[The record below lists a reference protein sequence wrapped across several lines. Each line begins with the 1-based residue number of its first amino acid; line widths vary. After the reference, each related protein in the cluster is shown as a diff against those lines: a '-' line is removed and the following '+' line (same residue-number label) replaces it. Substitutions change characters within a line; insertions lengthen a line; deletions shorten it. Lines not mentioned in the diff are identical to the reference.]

1 MCLSRNGDDGDL
13 LTRTMSSAKQV
24 FAHFMVGNTYPYTID
39 DWAADIEEASAH
51 NIDGFALNVG
61 KEDWQQDRVA
71 LCFEAAARSST
82 PFFLFL
88 SFDMS
93 SIPAAAASD
102 VDLLCSYM
110 TTFGTHPRM
119 FRYEGK
125 VLVSTF
131 AGEAGRF
138 GQGSLH
144 EAWAFAKAAMQHILP
159 VHFVPAFF
167 IDPARYPEILAMD
180 GVFNWNGGWP
190 LHLTPAHPRHEIE
203 SPKLD
208 TDRHHLDNLGGR
220 TLMAAVSPWFF
231 THYGPDSWN
240 KNWIYRG
247 DDWLFVRRWEQLIAM
262 RDRID
267 IVQVISWNDYG
278 ESHYICPTVRGA
290 QPASHAWVDG
300 FPHGAWLHLNAFFAH
315 AFKDGVYPPIQQD
328 AIFLWGRPHPREA
341 HAPESVP
348 RPANWELTDDV
359 FWAVV
364 LCTEAATVSLYAGD
378 QDERMFT
385 VGAGLTKL
393 SQPLKVGAGMR
404 VAIRRRG
411 VVVAE
416 CNAEGFR
423 FEGRPSVYNFNAF
436 TAMA

>member
-1 MCLSRNGDDGDL
+1 
-13 LTRTMSSAKQV
+13 MSSPKRV

-39 DWAADIEEASAH
+39 DWTADIEEASTN

-61 KEDWQQDRVA
+61 KEDWQHDRVA
-71 LCFEAAARSST
+71 LCFEAATRSSV
-82 PFFLFL
+82 PFYLFL

-93 SIPAAAASD
+93 SISAATGSD
-102 VDLLCSYM
+102 ADLLCSYLAA
-110 TTFGTHPRM
+110 FGNHPRM
-119 FRYEGK
+119 FRYQDK

-131 AGEAGRF
+131 AGDACKF
-138 GQGSLH
+138 GQPSLQ
-144 EAWAFAKAAMQHILP
+144 EAWAFVKGAMEKIVP

-167 IDPARYPEILAMD
+167 IDPARYLEVSSLD
-180 GVFNWNGGWP
+180 GIFNWNGGWP
-190 LHLTPAHPRHEIE
+190 LHLTPAHPRREIE
-203 SPKLD
+203 SPALD
-208 TDRHHLDNLGGR
+208 TDRHHLANLGGR
-220 TLMAAVSPWFF
+220 TFMAAVSPWFF

-262 RDRID
+262 RDSVD

-300 FPHGAWLHLNAFFAH
+300 FPHGPWLHLNGFFAR

-328 AIFLWGRPHPREA
+328 AIFLWGRPHPRDA
-341 HAPESVP
+341 HAPEDVP
-348 RPANWELTDDV
+348 RPANWELMDDV
-359 FWAVV
+359 FWVVV
-364 LCTEAATVSLYAGD
+364 LCVGPATVSLYTGD
-378 QDERMFT
+378 DDSDVRTF
-385 VGAGLTKL
+385 
-393 SQPLKVGAGMR
+393 SVGAGMTKLSR
-404 VAIRRRG
+404 SLKVGGGMRATVQRG
-411 VVVAE
+411 SVVMVKCKAD
-416 CNAEGFR
+416 GFR